1 MNIKRYIIPSILSV
15 AMAAGLSSCL
25 GDDDDNSYDIAQ
37 WRNENETYFTRMQD
51 TVFPDGSG
59 RKVFE
64 SLSPVWAPTVSILAQ
79 WHNDRSQTAASLVP
93 MDNSTIDMVYEGKY
107 YNGTIFD
114 ASYNHSSD
122 SIYSCK
128 PIDMIV
134 GVHAV
139 LTNMHVGDSV
149 TCVIPSDAGY
159 GASSSSIMPYSTLI
173 FNIKLKAIKAYEV
186 SGK

>member
-15 AMAAGLSSCL
+15 AMASGLSSCL
-25 GDDDDNSYDIAQ
+25 GDDDDNSYDITK

-51 TVFPDGSG
+51 TVFSDGSG
-59 RKVFE
+59 RKVYE
-64 SLSPVWAPTVSILAQ
+64 PISPVWAPSVLILAQ
-79 WHNDRSQTAASLVP
+79 WHNDRSQTAGSLVP
-93 MDNSTIDMVYEGKY
+93 MDNSTIEMVYEGKY

-114 ASYNHSSD
+114 ASYQHYSD
-122 SIYSCK
+122 SIYTCK
-128 PIDMIV
+128 PSDMIV

-159 GASSSSIMPYSTLI
+159 GASSASIMPYSTLI